1 MGFVKYALGQTG
13 LFPRFEPKA
22 SDVVNVAKLVQ
33 NVENLHN
40 ARGVWYW
47 YVSPNLWNDKN
58 VADIKRIF
66 WNNGVWLRS
75 HYSYNFGNRVLRAGD
90 FFDRPFIKNVKDF
103 CDGTASEQDIKE
115 RINADIA
122 RHRKRFDGVR
132 EILGRHR

>member
-13 LFPRFEPKA
+13 LFPRFEPKV
-22 SDVVNVAKLVQ
+22 SDVIDAARLVQ
-33 NVENLHN
+33 KVENLYN
-40 ARGVWYW
+40 AHGVWYW

-75 HYSYNFGNRVLRAGD
+75 HYSYNFGNQVLRAVD
-90 FFDRPFIKNVKDF
+90 IDQPFVINVKDF

-122 RHRKRFDGVR
+122 RHRKRFDVVR
-132 EILGRHR
+132 KIFGRHR